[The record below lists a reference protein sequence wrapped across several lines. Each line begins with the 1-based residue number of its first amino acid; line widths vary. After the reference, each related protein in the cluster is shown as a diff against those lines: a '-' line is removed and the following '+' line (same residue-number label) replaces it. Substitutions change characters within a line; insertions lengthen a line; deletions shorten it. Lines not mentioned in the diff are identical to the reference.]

1 MPSTNRVLWG
11 EGLFLRPQH
20 FQQQALFTESCL
32 AENLRQVHSHPWG
45 IRRSKLDPDALRG
58 GMVRLQE
65 LALTF
70 RDGMHIR
77 APAETPLPQS
87 RNLADIA
94 GLAPQTCVYA
104 CLPMLNAFGGNCC
117 EAEGGSA
124 RPTRYL
130 IGRGAITDL
139 YTEALAAEVTTLLPN
154 IRLMLEE
161 ENRDGHECIAVA
173 RIAKNAG
180 GIWEEDTTF
189 IPPLLEVA
197 ASGNLQMIVRRL
209 LDIMLVKSKAL
220 TATHRERVKSIVEY
234 GTSDIASF
242 WLLHTVN
249 RTFPLL
255 KHYAH
260 QPTHPEGLYAL
271 LAQLGGELM
280 TFSSERT
287 LGDIPAYD
295 HECLT
300 QVFSNLDKLIR
311 ELLDTVVSN
320 RYAQIPLSNTKPS
333 FFIGHLDSERLV
345 ENVDYYLSISS
356 DLPTT
361 QVLEMAPLKLKIGS
375 PDDVEKI
382 LNSALGGVRL
392 AHAAQ
397 TPSALPVRVGNH
409 YFALEPQGPIFE
421 RMLRSR
427 SICIYVPQALLEL
440 KLELFAVFR

>member
-1 MPSTNRVLWG
+1 MPSTNQVLWG

-20 FQQQALFTESCL
+20 FQQQALHIESRL
-32 AENLRQVHSHPWG
+32 FEGLRQTHSHPWG
-45 IRRSKLDPDALRG
+45 ARRVQLDIDALRG
-58 GMVRLQE
+58 GIIRLKGLE
-65 LALTF
+65 LTF
-70 RDGMHIR
+70 RDGTQVNTPN
-77 APAETPLPQS
+77 AAPLPQS

-94 GLAPQTCVYA
+94 GISTETCIYA
-104 CLPMLNAFGGNCC
+104 CLPMLNTFGGNCA
-117 EAEGGSA
+117 EAEGGHT
-124 RPTRYL
+124 RPTRFL
-130 IGRGAITDL
+130 IGHATFADL
-139 YTEALAAEVTTLLPN
+139 YTEALAADITTLLPN
-154 IRLMLEE
+154 IRLLLEE
-161 ENRDGHECIAVA
+161 ENRDGHECIAIA
-173 RIAKNAG
+173 RIVKNAG
-180 GIWEEDTTF
+180 GLWEEDTAF
-189 IPPLLEVA
+189 IPPLIETE
-197 ASGNLQMIVRRL
+197 ASSQLRMMTRRL

-220 TATHRERVKSIVEY
+220 ATTHRERVKSIVEY

-255 KHYAH
+255 KHYA
-260 QPTHPEGLYAL
+260 QLPTHPESLYAL
-271 LAQLGGELM
+271 LAQLCGELM
-280 TFSSERT
+280 TFSSERSIS
-287 LGDIPAYD
+287 DIPSYD
-295 HECLT
+295 HEHLS
-300 QVFSNLDKLIR
+300 QVFSNLDQLIR

-320 RYAQIPLSNTKPS
+320 RYAQIPLNNTKPS
-333 FFIGHLDSERLV
+333 FLLGRLDSERLV

-356 DLPTT
+356 DWPTSE
-361 QVLEMAPLKLKIGS
+361 VLDMAPLKLKIGS

-409 YFALEPQGPIFE
+409 YFVLEPQGPIFE